1 MSMTVKELTKKI
13 AQTEFSDEI
22 NKISLSIH
30 LTNINYEVEL
40 NGLSSIY
47 EYYLNQYNGWR
58 EITNIPNDLNTS
70 FNFFKKH
77 YDLIFAL
84 DNQFNSKENFISQW
98 SSIKNSINNYLSSY
112 NNQIFPIESIELKF
126 LLELNNQSKE
136 QFEGAFNYMTSNFQI
151 RNSKE
156 YFKGQ
161 LKCYEFQELKSDN
174 KVSKTELEKKSLNQV
189 RNYFNKKINDN
200 QKVLSEYTN
209 NIETN
214 FSEHLNELD
223 KLKEEK
229 NQKFE
234 EWFEN
239 TQNEEWKKWYE
250 DKIETL
256 ARLEKTY
263 ETNLKLEKP
272 ARYWEIKS
280 TKYFKQGNSAKTILI
295 WVVIL
300 SSVFLSIVLF
310 TAPDWIF
317 QKVFKGNEVSIVRWS
332 IVFITL
338 ISLLVYAIRALT
350 KYMFSSYHLARDA
363 EERHTLTF
371 FYLALL
377 KDTEVNEEDRK
388 MILQSLF
395 SRTDTG
401 LLKEDSSPTLP
412 GGIFEKMK

>member
-1 MSMTVKELTKKI
+1 MLFRS
-13 AQTEFSDEI
+13 
-22 NKISLSIH
+22 H
-30 LTNINYEVEL
+30 
-40 NGLSSIY
+40 
-47 EYYLNQYNGWR
+47 
-58 EITNIPNDLNTS
+58 
-70 FNFFKKH
+70 
-77 YDLIFAL
+77 
-84 DNQFNSKENFISQW
+84 W

-136 QFEGAFNYMTSNFQI
+136 QFEGAFNYLTSNFQI

-174 KVSKTELEKKSLNQV
+174 KISKTELEKKTLNQV

-200 QKVLSEYTN
+200 QKILSDYTN
-209 NIETN
+209 NVEIN
-214 FSEHLNELD
+214 YSEHLKKLD
-223 KLKEEK
+223 NLQEEK

-250 DKIETL
+250 EKIETI

-272 ARYWEIKS
+272 ARYWQIKS
-280 TKYFKQGNSAKTILI
+280 DKYYKQGNTAKTILI

-300 SSVFLSIVLF
+300 SSIFLSIVLF

-371 FYLALL
+371 FYLALI

-412 GGIFEKMK
+412 GGILEKMK

>member
-1 MSMTVKELTKKI
+1 MTTKELTKKI
-13 AQTEFSDEI
+13 AQTEFSEDI
-22 NKISLSIH
+22 NKITLSINFPH
-30 LTNINYEVEL
+30 INYNIEL
-40 NGLSSIY
+40 TGLSSIY
-47 EYYLNQYNGWR
+47 EYFSNQYNGWK
-58 EITNIPNDLNTS
+58 ELTNIPRELNTSLVFFKKINDLHSLISVDFNDLNAFLS
-70 FNFFKKH
+70 RW
-77 YDLIFAL
+77 
-84 DNQFNSKENFISQW
+84 NSVKREIENT
-98 SSIKNSINNYLSSY
+98 LHSY
-112 NNQIFPIESIELKF
+112 RNQIFPIESIELKL
-126 LLELNNQSKE
+126 LLELSDKSNE

-161 LKCYEFQELKSDN
+161 LKAYEFQELKSDN
-174 KVSKTELEKKSLNQV
+174 KISKAELEKKSLNQV

-200 QKVLSEYTN
+200 QKTLSEYTN

-214 FSEHLNELD
+214 YSEHLNELD

-229 NQKFE
+229 KQKFE

-280 TKYFKQGNSAKTILI
+280 TKYFRQGNSAKTILI

-310 TAPDWIF
+310 TAPEWIF

>member
-1 MSMTVKELTKKI
+1 MTVKELTKKI

-22 NKISLSIH
+22 NKITLNINFPH
-30 LTNINYEVEL
+30 INYEIEFT
-40 NGLSSIY
+40 GLSSIY
-47 EYYLNQYNGWR
+47 EFFLNQNNDWSKLV
-58 EITNIPNDLNTS
+58 NLPNELKVS
-70 FNFFKKH
+70 SNFFKRH
-77 YDLIFAL
+77 YDLIFGL
-84 DNQFNSKENFISQW
+84 DNYFNDLNSFNTNW
-98 SSIKNSINNYLSSY
+98 NSIKSSINNYLSSY
-112 NNQIFPIESIELKF
+112 NNQIFPIESSELK
-126 LLELNNQSKE
+126 LLLGLLNENKE

-161 LKCYEFQELKSDN
+161 LKSYEFQELKNDN
-174 KVSKTELEKKSLNQV
+174 KISKTELEKKTLNQV
-189 RNYFNKKINDN
+189 RNYFNRKISDN
-200 QKVLSEYTN
+200 QKTLSEYTN
-209 NIETN
+209 NIEAN
-214 FSEHLNELD
+214 YSEHLKQLD
-223 KLKEEK
+223 KLQEEK
-229 NQKFE
+229 NQNFE

-256 ARLEKTY
+256 SRLEKTY
-263 ETNLKLEKP
+263 ETKLKLEKP
-272 ARYWEIKS
+272 ARYWQIKS
-280 TKYFKQGNSAKTILI
+280 DKYYEQGNTAKTILI
-295 WVVIL
+295 WVVIV
-300 SSVFLSIVLF
+300 SSIFLSILLF

-371 FYLALL
+371 FFLALV

-412 GGIFEKMK
+412 GGILEKLK

>member
-22 NKISLSIH
+22 NKITLNINFPH
-30 LTNINYEVEL
+30 INYEIEFT
-40 NGLSSIY
+40 GLSSIY
-47 EYYLNQYNGWR
+47 EFFLNQNNDWSKLV
-58 EITNIPNDLNTS
+58 NLPNELKVS
-70 FNFFKKH
+70 SNFFKRH
-77 YDLIFAL
+77 YDLIFGL
-84 DNQFNSKENFISQW
+84 DNYFNDLNSFNTNW
-98 SSIKNSINNYLSSY
+98 NSIKSSINNYLSSY
-112 NNQIFPIESIELKF
+112 NNQIFPIESSELK
-126 LLELNNQSKE
+126 LLLGLLNENKE

-161 LKCYEFQELKSDN
+161 LKSYEFQELKNDN
-174 KVSKTELEKKSLNQV
+174 KISKTELEKKTLNQV
-189 RNYFNKKINDN
+189 RNYFNRKISDN
-200 QKVLSEYTN
+200 QKTLSEYTN
-209 NIETN
+209 NIEAN
-214 FSEHLNELD
+214 YSEHLKQLD
-223 KLKEEK
+223 KLQEEK
-229 NQKFE
+229 NQNFE

-256 ARLEKTY
+256 SRLEKTY
-263 ETNLKLEKP
+263 ETKLKLEKP
-272 ARYWEIKS
+272 ARYWQIKS
-280 TKYFKQGNSAKTILI
+280 DKYYEQGNTAKTILI
-295 WVVIL
+295 WVVIV
-300 SSVFLSIVLF
+300 SSIFLSILLF

-371 FYLALL
+371 FFLALV

-412 GGIFEKMK
+412 GGILEKLK

>member
-1 MSMTVKELTKKI
+1 MTVKELTSKI
-13 AQTEFSDEI
+13 AKTEFSGDI
-22 NKISLSIH
+22 NEISLSIR
-30 LTNINYEVEL
+30 LTHIDYEAEL

-47 EYYLNQYNGWR
+47 EYFLNQYEGWKKLANFPN
-58 EITNIPNDLNTS
+58 ELNIS
-70 FNFFKKH
+70 FNFFKNH
-77 YDLIFAL
+77 L
-84 DNQFNSKENFISQW
+84 DSILTLPNHFNSVEDFSANWNLI
-98 SSIKNSINNYLSSY
+98 NSNIINYLANY
-112 NNQIFPIESIELKF
+112 ENQIFPIESPELRF
-126 LLELNNQSKE
+126 LLELLNESKE
-136 QFEGAFNYMTSNFQI
+136 QFQGAFNYLTTNFQI
-151 RNSKE
+151 QNSKNH
-156 YFKGQ
+156 FKGL
-161 LKCYEFQELKSDN
+161 LKSFEFEELKITN
-174 KVSKTELEKKSLNQV
+174 KISRANQEKKSLNQV

-200 QKVLSEYTN
+200 QKTFSDYTN
-209 NIETN
+209 NIVKN
-214 FSEHLNELD
+214 YSEYLNELD
-223 KLKEEK
+223 KLQEDK

-239 TQNEEWKKWYE
+239 TQNEEWKKWYDE
-250 DKIETL
+250 KIETL

-263 ETNLKLEKP
+263 ETNLKLQKP
-272 ARYWEIKS
+272 ARYWQIKS
-280 TKYFKQGNSAKTILI
+280 DKYYRQGNTAKTILI
-295 WVVIL
+295 WVVIA
-300 SSVFLSIVLF
+300 SSIFLSIVLF

-350 KYMFSSYHLARDA
+350 KYMFSSFHLARDA

-377 KDTEVNEEDRK
+377 KNTEVNEEDRK

-412 GGIFEKMK
+412 GGILEKFK

>member
-1 MSMTVKELTKKI
+1 MTVKELTKKI
-13 AQTEFSDEI
+13 AKTEFSDDI
-22 NKISLSIH
+22 NK
-30 LTNINYEVEL
+30 LTLNINFPHINYEIEL
-40 NGLSSIY
+40 TGLSSIY
-47 EYYLNQYNGWR
+47 EFFLNQYNGWS
-58 EITNIPNDLNTS
+58 ELANLPTELKVS
-70 FNFFKKH
+70 FNFFKIH
-77 YDLIFAL
+77 YDLIYRL
-84 DNQFNSKENFISQW
+84 DTNFNDLNNFNANWNSLN
-98 SSIKNSINNYLSSY
+98 NSINNHLSSY
-112 NNQIFPIESIELKF
+112 NSQIFPIESSELNF
-126 LLELNNQSKE
+126 LLELLKENKE

-161 LKCYEFQELKSDN
+161 LKSYEFLDLKLNN
-174 KVSKTELEKKSLNQV
+174 KISKAELEKKTLNQV
-189 RNYFNKKINDN
+189 RNYFNQKINDN
-200 QKVLSEYTN
+200 QKILSDYTN
-209 NIETN
+209 NVETN
-214 FSEHLNELD
+214 FSEHLKQLD
-223 KLKEEK
+223 KLQEEK
-229 NQKFE
+229 NQNFD

-300 SSVFLSIVLF
+300 SSIFLSIVLF

>member
-1 MSMTVKELTKKI
+1 MTVKELTKKI
-13 AQTEFSDEI
+13 AQTEFSEEI
-22 NKISLSIH
+22 NKITLNINLPH
-30 LTNINYEVEL
+30 INYENEL
-40 NGLSSIY
+40 IGLSSIY
-47 EYYLNQYNGWR
+47 EFFLNQYNGWK
-58 EITNIPNDLNTS
+58 ELTNIPRELNTSLVFFRKINDLHSLISGDFNDLNAFLS
-70 FNFFKKH
+70 RW
-77 YDLIFAL
+77 
-84 DNQFNSKENFISQW
+84 NSVKREIENT
-98 SSIKNSINNYLSSY
+98 LHSY
-112 NNQIFPIESIELKF
+112 RNQIFPIESIELKL
-126 LLELNNQSKE
+126 LLELSDKSNE
-136 QFEGAFNYMTSNFQI
+136 QFEGAFNYMTSNFQM

-161 LKCYEFQELKSDN
+161 LKAYEFQELKSDN
-174 KVSKTELEKKSLNQV
+174 KISKAELEKKSLNQV

-200 QKVLSEYTN
+200 QKILSEYTN
-209 NIETN
+209 NVESNYT
-214 FSEHLNELD
+214 EHLNQLD

-239 TQNEEWKKWYE
+239 TQNEEWNKWYE
-250 DKIETL
+250 EKIEIIS
-256 ARLEKTY
+256 RLEKTY

-272 ARYWEIKS
+272 ARYWQVKS
-280 TKYFKQGNSAKTILI
+280 DKYYEQANKAKTILI
-295 WVVIL
+295 GVVII
-300 SSVFLSIVLF
+300 SAIFLSIVLF

-350 KYMFSSYHLARDA
+350 KYMFSSFHLARDA

-412 GGIFEKMK
+412 GGILEKLK

>member
-1 MSMTVKELTKKI
+1 MTVKELTKKI
-13 AQTEFSDEI
+13 AQTEFSEDI

-30 LTNINYEVEL
+30 LPQINYEVEL

-47 EYYLNQYNGWR
+47 EYFLNQYNGWKKL
-58 EITNIPNDLNTS
+58 TNLPNELNTS

-77 YDLIFAL
+77 YDLFFVI
-84 DNQFNSKENFISQW
+84 DNHFNSKDDFSNQW
-98 SSIKNSINNYLSSY
+98 NSIKNNINNYLSSY
-112 NNQIFPIESIELKF
+112 NNQIFPIEVSELNF
-126 LLELNNQSKE
+126 LLELHKENKE
-136 QFEGAFNYMTSNFQI
+136 QFEGAFNYITSNFQM

-161 LKCYEFQELKSDN
+161 LKTYEFFESNPNEKN
-174 KVSKTELEKKSLNQV
+174 TRVNLEKKTLNQV

-200 QKVLSEYTN
+200 QNILSDYTN
-209 NIETN
+209 NIEAN
-214 FSEHLNELD
+214 YSEHLKELD
-223 KLKEEK
+223 KLQEDK

-250 DKIETL
+250 EKIETIS
-256 ARLEKTY
+256 RLEKTY

-272 ARYWEIKS
+272 ARYWQIKS
-280 TKYFKQGNSAKTILI
+280 NKYYAQGNTAKVILI
-295 WVVIL
+295 WVVIVA
-300 SSVFLSIVLF
+300 SIFLSIVLF

-377 KDTEVNEEDRK
+377 KDTEINQEDRK

-412 GGIFEKMK
+412 GGMFEKLRNN